1 MKKAILLVALF
12 LLITPFTASSEKEV
26 SVLPTRH
33 FYQEYPIAV
42 TDGDSVTYLF
52 TIINIGNETIK
63 GQKLWYDIRTP
74 SGEKYDL
81 ERDLLSIDIPELEPG
96 NKTSADAP
104 KVLLEDVGTYT
115 LHFGINS
122 HGSELSDNEVI
133 VNGGD
138 YTHNIAQDKFRV
150 YDSGHIFGII
160 IAGVI
165 AIICAVLGGRK
176 R

>member
-12 LLITPFTASSEKEV
+12 LLIAPFTASSEKEV

-33 FYQEYPIAV
+33 FDQEYPIAV

-63 GQKLWYDIRTP
+63 GQKLWYDIRIP

-81 ERDLLSIDIPELEPG
+81 KHDLPSIDIPELEPG
-96 NKTSADAP
+96 NKTSADTP
-104 KVLLEDVGTYT
+104 KVLLRDVGIYT

-133 VNGGD
+133 VNGVG
-138 YTHNIAQDKFRV
+138 YTRNRAQDKFRV
-150 YDSGHIFGII
+150 YDSNHIIG
-160 IAGVI
+160 GVI
-165 AIICAVLGGRK
+165 AVICAVLGGIIARK